1 MVTLLLLFVYCS
13 NGYSQQISRTVN
25 YKATDQLGNGIHKEY
40 ALPSEVDPEKHFQVQ
55 FYFHL
60 TPEDITAEVTG
71 TITFDQ
77 GNGTLQIRG
86 TDGKLQ
92 SEGGI
97 SFDGVIKIAFELPPI
112 PFFIDEPIRIRV
124 ELPFSISN
132 FLSEQLLNR
141 FPIKVNALK
150 PWNKSESLES
160 FHFTGDPIEVRGGI
174 RELIRMEIQAEHIVE
189 AIIRAVT
196 ISAGV
201 PLPGIAIDV
210 LGDAFEIALGNAA
223 ISYNLGFLSTLTLKG
238 KSIIVNGQVL
248 TSENQTINAPGLD
261 LSQNSD
267 IVNSS
272 YEEQFT
278 YQLDYVVSSDVWLEF
293 NPLGIPV
300 WSYPKTVI
308 AEFPTPIIP
317 KQ

>member
-1 MVTLLLLFVYCS
+1 
-13 NGYSQQISRTVN
+13 
-25 YKATDQLGNGIHKEY
+25 
-40 ALPSEVDPEKHFQVQ
+40 
-55 FYFHL
+55 
-60 TPEDITAEVTG
+60 
-71 TITFDQ
+71 
-77 GNGTLQIRG
+77 
-86 TDGKLQ
+86 
-92 SEGGI
+92 
-97 SFDGVIKIAFELPPI
+97 
-112 PFFIDEPIRIRV
+112 
-124 ELPFSISN
+124 
-132 FLSEQLLNR
+132 
-141 FPIKVNALK
+141 
-150 PWNKSESLES
+150 
-160 FHFTGDPIEVRGGI
+160 
-174 RELIRMEIQAEHIVE
+174 MEIQAEHIVE